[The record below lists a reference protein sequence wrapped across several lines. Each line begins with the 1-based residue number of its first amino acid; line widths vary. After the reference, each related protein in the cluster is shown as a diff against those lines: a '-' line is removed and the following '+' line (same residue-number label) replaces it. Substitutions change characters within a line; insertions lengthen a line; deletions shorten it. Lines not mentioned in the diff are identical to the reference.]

1 MQFLF
6 PGFLWAL
13 LALSI
18 PIIIHLFHFRRFK
31 TVYFTNV
38 RFLKEVKEETS
49 ARSKIRNLLVLLLR
63 MLALAFLVL
72 AFAQPFLPRDVEVK
86 TGAKAVSVFVDNSF
100 SMEALSEDVPLLE
113 KAKQRAREIISAY
126 SEEDQFQLLTNDF
139 EGCHQRLV
147 SKEDALTFVEEVK
160 ISPSV
165 RDFGQVLTRQNQALN
180 TDDSENKVSYLISD
194 FQQNVSQPLG
204 AWTDT
209 LTEVNL
215 VPLQSVQEK
224 NISIDSAWFEAP
236 VRLVNQTNKLLV
248 QVHNWSNEDVE
259 NIRLTLNYGGQVK
272 PVGTLSIKAGETVTD
287 TANITILKT
296 GLHEAELQITDYPV
310 QFDDRYFFT
319 FDVADEINV
328 LSINES
334 APNRF
339 LTAAFSGATYFK
351 LENALSRSLDYS
363 SFGEHELI
371 VLNDLKAVSSGL
383 ASELNQY
390 VVDGGNVL
398 VFPAFG
404 ANIGTYNS
412 FLNSFPANNLGN
424 FEAQERKVGRINV
437 AEFIFNDVFENRG
450 ANLKLPT
457 TQGNYKLSRFASR
470 KEEVLLTYRDGSA
483 FMTKYQAGQGNFYLC
498 AAPLSDEYSDLIR
511 NGEIFVPMLFK
522 MAISSGK
529 EAQIAYTIGKDEV
542 LEAKHKVSETEQVY
556 KLRGTGDEFIP
567 VQRIVGAKVFLG
579 TNEQVE
585 QAGYYN
591 LFLNEGE
598 TLAKYGFNFDRKE
611 SDLQYYNE
619 AALTDLVG
627 ENMNII
633 DATARADFG
642 ALIGERS
649 QGVVL
654 WRWCLILALLFLA
667 LEVLALRFWK

>member
-1 MQFLF
+1 MEFLF
-6 PGFLWAL
+6 PSFLWAL
-13 LALSI
+13 LALAI

-49 ARSKIRNLLVLLLR
+49 ARSKLRNLLVLALR
-63 MLALAFLVL
+63 CLALAFLVL
-72 AFAQPFLPRDVEVK
+72 AFAQPFIPRDVEVK

-100 SMEALSEDVPLLE
+100 SMEALSQDVPLLE
-113 KAKQRAREIISAY
+113 KAKQRAREIIEAY
-126 SEEDQFQLLTNDF
+126 SEEDRFQLLTNDF
-139 EGCHQRLV
+139 EGRHQRMV
-147 SKEDALTFVEEVK
+147 SKEDALTFVEELD
-160 ISPSV
+160 ISPAV
-165 RDFGQVLTRQNQALN
+165 RDLNMVLTRQEQALN
-180 TDDSENKVSYLISD
+180 TDDAENKVSYLISD
-194 FQQNVSQPLG
+194 FQRNVSEGLSS
-204 AWTDT
+204 WTDT

-236 VRLVNQTNKLLV
+236 VRLVNQTNPLLV
-248 QVHNWSNEDVE
+248 RVRNWSNEDVE
-259 NIRLTLNYGGQVK
+259 NIRLSLNYSGQVK

-296 GLHEAELQITDYPV
+296 GFHEAELQITDYPV
-310 QFDDRYFFT
+310 QFDDSYYFT
-319 FDVADEINV
+319 FSVAEEINV

-339 LTAAFSGATYFK
+339 LSAAFSGASYFK
-351 LENALSRSLDYS
+351 LDNALSRNLDYS
-363 SFGEHELI
+363 SFSNYELI
-371 VLNDLKAVSSGL
+371 ILNDVKAVSSGL

-390 VVDGGNVL
+390 VVNGGNVV

-404 ANIGTYNS
+404 ANVGTYNN
-412 FLNSFPANNLGN
+412 FLNSFPANNLGT
-424 FEAQERKVGRINV
+424 FEQQARSVGRINT
-437 AEFIFNDVFENRG
+437 AEFVFNDVFENRG

-457 TQGNYKLSRFASR
+457 TQANYKLSRFASR
-470 KEEVLLTYRDGSA
+470 KEEILLTYRDGSP

-498 AAPLSDEYSDLIR
+498 AAPLSDEYNDLIR

-529 EAQIAYTIGKDEV
+529 EARIAYTIGKDEV
-542 LEAKHKVSETEQVY
+542 LEADHQISETEQVY

-567 VQRIVGAKVFLG
+567 EQRIVGSKAILG
-579 TNEQVE
+579 VNGQVE

-611 SDLQYYNE
+611 SDLQYYSEGDLKN
-619 AALTDLVG
+619 LVG
-627 ENMNII
+627 EHINII

-642 ALIGERS
+642 QLIGERS

-654 WRWCLILALLFLA
+654 WRWCLMLALLFLA